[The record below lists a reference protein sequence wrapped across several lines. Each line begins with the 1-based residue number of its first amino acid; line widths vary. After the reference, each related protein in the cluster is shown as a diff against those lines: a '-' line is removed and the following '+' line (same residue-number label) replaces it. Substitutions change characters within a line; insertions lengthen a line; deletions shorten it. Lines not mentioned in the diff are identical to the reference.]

1 MTQKKFQQM
10 FKKIELTQSK
20 SPLNSSIT
28 KLTVNSIDSS
38 HREDSSIIKI
48 VNEQAQNKQQQ
59 YDFDKENSYKQ
70 VVDQYKTLIDET
82 ASNHKNYN
90 AFEIKIEVEKKPTAV
105 EQKIINKNIGLILTS
120 SVLNSDED
128 DVTINN
134 YKINNNTTTTTRK
147 EIINDSDSDLITETD
162 ESFYQDKFI
171 PQYMSN
177 KNLKSPAI
185 EYFKDTK
192 NDVVYGKVKL

>member
-10 FKKIELTQSK
+10 YKKIELTQSK

-28 KLTVNSIDSS
+28 KLIVNSSIDSS

-48 VNEQAQNKQQQ
+48 VNEQAQSKQQF
-59 YDFDKENSYKQ
+59 DFDKENSYKQ
-70 VVDQYKTLIDET
+70 VVDQYKTFIDET

-128 DVTINN
+128 DVTLNS
-134 YKINNNTTTTTRK
+134 YKINKNTTTTRK